1 MKTTRIIGFAVLVVL
16 WVWLAWGVLSV
27 GVTLYNL
34 LIVAFS
40 GIIIFVPLWR
50 KLTGGNKKQK

>member
-16 WVWLAWGVLSV
+16 WVVLSA